1 MKSALALS
9 ILPAP
14 LPLSYNQQGIGDVDV
29 ADPSKPLEVLIG
41 PITLKQRDRLEL
53 FWGAND
59 DVIDTY
65 THSSDSPDTNGTFS
79 LYVDTRWIKSGVTDV
94 RYAYLPFPSNTPE
107 HSPIQKVIVKL
118 DLPGG
123 RDPDP
128 ATPYENEK
136 LQLPAINPAGIIT
149 TPENVSITIQPYE
162 NMTVGDVIAV
172 YWHGIEVECPPLIST
187 QLGKPVVIDIDKEIV
202 IEAGDSEN
210 IVVRYEIRD
219 IVNNWSR
226 FSLPS
231 YTEVEI
237 GNSSLPAPIAPQA
250 PNMELDLDKLAG
262 GDVQALVLSNANIVI
277 GDTIE
282 FIVERSTAEGIALE
296 PYTASKVV
304 QVPGSFVEF
313 LIANDQ
319 FQPIAQGRA
328 RLKYKVTKASGDVL
342 RSKSLPLTILG
353 EAQQL
358 EPPRVP
364 AAVNGL
370 LDPKLRN
377 VIAEVPPYHFMADG
391 NDVTLVLMGR
401 TPGGE
406 TVMHDEVKNLNQ
418 DDIDKTLEFLIPDDK
433 ISALAGGSLE
443 VYYTVKTYAKAF
455 FKSPVLQLLVDIDN
469 TTPLPAPVVDKVGA
483 DGFLDPADIVLEAL
497 MRVMPYQGMAEGDKV
512 TAHWDSS
519 AVGGTYSTYTVINSG
534 MINREAIF
542 RVPKRYVDASIGR
555 TVEAWYEVQRGNR
568 VALSDKLLINIREMI
583 IPATPT
589 PTVKQAT
596 GDTLDPAN
604 APNGATVV
612 IDASASF
619 KAGDRV
625 TVQWMGPKGSDTKE
639 KTLIDSEAGQPL
651 ETVFASALVVANA
664 GQVVDV
670 FYTVNRANGLVQ
682 TSATLALKVLA
693 GLTKLPAPRMDTVG
707 HDGVVRP
714 SLIPDS
720 GATVRVSYPGMS
732 GEDSVVLNWRGLS
745 SHDTSAKPA
754 TGNELQF
761 NVPKAWII
769 ASQGGSASVTYTV
782 SRDSVSKGSV
792 PLWLTVEKELVFDT
806 SPVTLAGKVYLIPS
820 VPDLLPSLPA
830 GTSVRR
836 QASGGQAPYRYTSSN
851 PLVAKVDGNGL
862 TTVRGNGTATISV
875 TDASGTSKSYQV
887 TVTKVIH
894 CLGLGSGSLS
904 QMSSA
909 ASAKGGRIPS
919 INELKEIYT
928 TYGNRWPLGN
938 GKYWSSTV
946 AAVNLVGW
954 KWYFVKNLV
963 TGADFKLLHH
973 NASLGVAIR

>member
-1 MKSALALS
+1 MKHSKAEFAPPTFNRGHRMNTSSAFKSLPGPLVLS
-9 ILPAP
+9 HDV
-14 LPLSYNQQGIGDVDV
+14 QGVGSVDV
-29 ADPSKPLEVLIG
+29 ADPSRPLEVIVG
-41 PITLKQRDRLEL
+41 PIEMSQRDRIDL

-59 DVIDTY
+59 DVIDSY
-65 THSSDSPDTNGTFS
+65 THSPDAANTNGLFS
-79 LYVDTRWIKSGVTDV
+79 LYVNTRWIKSGLTDV
-94 RYAYLPFPSNTPE
+94 RYTYTRFPSEIQE
-107 HSPIQKVIVKL
+107 HSPLQKVIVKL

-136 LQLPAINPAGIIT
+136 LQLPVISPTGIIT
-149 TPENVSITIQPYE
+149 TPENVSVTVQPYE
-162 NMTVGDVIAV
+162 NMTAGDVIAV
-172 YWHGIEVECPPLIST
+172 YWHGVEVECPPLT
-187 QLGKPVVIDIDKEIV
+187 DAQLGKSVVVDMGEEVI

-219 IVNNWSR
+219 VVNNWSR
-226 FSLPS
+226 FSLPT

-237 GNSSLPAPIAPQA
+237 GLSSLPAPIAPQA
-250 PNMELDLDKLAG
+250 PNMELDLDKLGG

-296 PYTASKVV
+296 PYSASKVV

-328 RLKYKVTKASGDVL
+328 RLKYNVTKASGDVL

-370 LDPKLRN
+370 LDPKQRN

-418 DDIDKTLEFLIPDDK
+418 DDVDKTLEFLIPDDK
-433 ISALAGGSLE
+433 VSALAGGSLE
-443 VYYTVKTYAKAF
+443 VYYTVKTFTKAF

-469 TTPLPAPVVDKVGA
+469 TTPLPAPVVDKVDA

-497 MRVMPYQGMAEGDKV
+497 LRVMPYQGMAEGDKV

-534 MINREAIF
+534 MINREAVF

-555 TVEAWYEVQRGNR
+555 TVEAWYEVQRGTR
-568 VALSDKLLINIREMI
+568 IALSNKLLINVREMI
-583 IPATPT
+583 VPATPT
-589 PTVKQAT
+589 PTVKQAN

-625 TVQWMGPKGSDTKE
+625 TVQWKGPKGSDTKE
-639 KTLIDSEAGQPL
+639 KTLIDSEA
-651 ETVFASALVVANA
+651 
-664 GQVVDV
+664 
-670 FYTVNRANGLVQ
+670 
-682 TSATLALKVLA
+682 
-693 GLTKLPAPRMDTVG
+693 
-707 HDGVVRP
+707 
-714 SLIPDS
+714 
-720 GATVRVSYPGMS
+720 
-732 GEDSVVLNWRGLS
+732 
-745 SHDTSAKPA
+745 
-754 TGNELQF
+754 
-761 NVPKAWII
+761 
-769 ASQGGSASVTYTV
+769 
-782 SRDSVSKGSV
+782 
-792 PLWLTVEKELVFDT
+792 
-806 SPVTLAGKVYLIPS
+806 
-820 VPDLLPSLPA
+820 
-830 GTSVRR
+830 
-836 QASGGQAPYRYTSSN
+836 
-851 PLVAKVDGNGL
+851 
-862 TTVRGNGTATISV
+862 
-875 TDASGTSKSYQV
+875 
-887 TVTKVIH
+887 
-894 CLGLGSGSLS
+894 
-904 QMSSA
+904 
-909 ASAKGGRIPS
+909 
-919 INELKEIYT
+919 
-928 TYGNRWPLGN
+928 
-938 GKYWSSTV
+938 
-946 AAVNLVGW
+946 
-954 KWYFVKNLV
+954 
-963 TGADFKLLHH
+963 
-973 NASLGVAIR
+973 

>member
-1 MKSALALS
+1 MNSSPVLKQLPGPIVLS
-9 ILPAP
+9 HD
-14 LPLSYNQQGIGDVDV
+14 SQGVGSVDV
-29 ADPSKPLEVLIG
+29 ADPSRPLEIIVG
-41 PITLKQRDRLEL
+41 PIEMSQRDRIDL
-53 FWGAND
+53 FWGAHD
-59 DVIDTY
+59 DIIDSY
-65 THSSDSPDTNGTFS
+65 THSPDSANTNGLFS
-79 LYVDTRWIKSGVTDV
+79 LYVNTRWIKSGLTDV
-94 RYAYLPFPSNTPE
+94 RYIYTRFPSEIPE

-136 LQLPAINPAGIIT
+136 LQLPVISPAGIVT
-149 TPENVSITIQPYE
+149 SPENVSVTLEPYE

-172 YWHGIEVECPPLIST
+172 YWQGIEVECPPLSST
-187 QLGKPVVIDIDKEIV
+187 QPGKPVVIDIDKEVV

-210 IVVRYEIRD
+210 IIVRYEIRD
-219 IVNNWSR
+219 VVNNWSR
-226 FSLPS
+226 FSLPA
-231 YTEVEI
+231 YTTVEI
-237 GNSSLPAPIAPQA
+237 GHSSLPAPIAPQA

-328 RLKYKVTKASGDVL
+328 RLKYDVTKASGNVL
-342 RSKSLPLTILG
+342 RSKSLPLTVLG

-358 EPPRVP
+358 EPPCVP

-370 LDPKLRN
+370 LDPTLRN
-377 VIAEVPPYHFMADG
+377 VIAQVPPYHFMADG

-433 ISALAGGSLE
+433 INALAGGSLE
-443 VYYTVKTYAKAF
+443 LYYTVKTHAKAF

-469 TTPLPAPVVDKVGA
+469 TTPLPAPVVDKIGA

-497 MRVMPYQGMAEGDKV
+497 LRVMPYQGMAEGDKV

-534 MINREAIF
+534 MINREAVF

-568 VALSDKLLINIREMI
+568 IALSDKLLINIRETI
-583 IPATPT
+583 VPATPN
-589 PTVKQAT
+589 PTVKEAT

-625 TVQWMGPKGSDTKE
+625 TLQWKGPKGSDTRE

-664 GQVVDV
+664 GQLVEV

-682 TSATLALKVLA
+682 TSATLALNVLA

-707 HDGVVRP
+707 HDGVVKP
-714 SLIPDS
+714 SLIPES
-720 GATVRVSYPGMS
+720 GATVRVSYPGMN

-745 SHDTSAKPA
+745 SHDTAAKPA

-769 ASQGGSASVTYTV
+769 ASQGGAASITYTV
-782 SRDSVSKGSV
+782 SRGDVSSVSA
-792 PLWLTVEKELVFDT
+792 PLWLTVEQALAFDT
-806 SPVTLAGKVYLIPS
+806 SPVTLAGRVYLIPS
-820 VPDLLPSLPA
+820 VPDLLPALPA
-830 GTSVRR
+830 GTSIKR
-836 QASGGQAPYRYTSSN
+836 QATGGQAPYRYTSSN

-875 TDASGTSKSYQV
+875 TDASGSGKSYQV
-887 TVTKVIH
+887 TVTHVIQ

-904 QMSSA
+904 QMTRA
-909 ASAKGGRIPS
+909 ASAKGGRVPS
-919 INELKEIYT
+919 FNELKEIYA
-928 TYGNRWPLGN
+928 TYGNRWPLGKGN
-938 GKYWSSTV
+938 YWSSTV
-946 AAVNLVGW
+946 AAQNMLGW

-973 NASLGVAIR
+973 NASLAIAIR